1 VKVNT
6 VNFSGFNKYLD
17 MDDYV
22 IYLSNN
28 IKEIYYVSS
37 NVKYTLKEYN
47 TNVIKNSSDIIKEL
61 IDLLDLV
68 DTLKDGGN
76 HYL

>member
-1 VKVNT
+1 MKVNT